1 MEPVTANTPADHP
14 ADPSATSLPNLI
26 PFSRPSSHL
35 THYHYDPLTRVLAV
49 RMGTGSIYHHA
60 NVPAEAV
67 SNFTSYRSPGEFY
80 HMVIKRYKIIKQ
92 EQGKETPN
100 GKTK

>member
-1 MEPVTANTPADHP
+1 MEPVTHKSADQPADQP
-14 ADPSATSLPNLI
+14 ASALSNLI

-35 THYHYDPLTRVLAV
+35 THYDYDPLARVLAV

-92 EQGKETPN
+92 EQSKETPS